1 MRFDWNAYP
10 ETKELVDASGLT
22 SVADTEEFRA
32 GMYNGACKIYRK
44 EGGQDELAKVVYN
57 YRIQNLQF
65 GKVKSSYRLLG
76 TQKEVPWP

>member
-10 ETKELVDASGLT
+10 ETKEPIEASGLT

-32 GMYNGACKIYRK
+32 MYNGACKIYRK

-57 YRIQNLQF
+57 YLIQNLRF
-65 GKVKSSYRLLG
+65 WEG
-76 TQKEVPWP
+76 